1 MKQFHTIAVPHED
14 ILEGRLT
21 MDIFAA
27 DLWNVFQNRGPEEY
41 KDAETF
47 FKKTFVT
54 KGLDNLYKIV
64 EKRIK
69 GEKEDSVIQLQ
80 TPFGGGKTHA
90 LIGLYHKAKEWKVN
104 VFVFVGDKLSPPD
117 TIIWEELEKQLTGK
131 VEYLKGK
138 TVPSGEKIRQLLEST
153 QPVILLI
160 DELMEYLIPARGIKV
175 GDSTFNS
182 QVLSFIKR
190 LSDVVS
196 SLDKSILLI
205 TSPSRTQ
212 YGEDEQQLLNLLSE
226 RLGRVEKS
234 YTPVEEEEI
243 SSIIRK
249 RLFSEIDEDEA
260 KKIVSD
266 VVDYFK
272 KENILPI
279 GIEPSE
285 YREKFLKSYPFLPD
299 IIECLYH
306 RWGSFPTFQR
316 TRGVLRLLSLILYN
330 LRNQNISYISL
341 ANANLKDSEIRGE
354 LLKHIGNEFDSVIAA
369 DITDKNSGSKIVD
382 DSLGDPYKGLQLGT
396 RCATTTFLYSF
407 SGGIEKG
414 ANINEIKRSATHLS
428 IPSSIISEA
437 VDMLREK
444 LFFIQYQDGR
454 LLFTNQPN
462 LNRILLNKIENIEDR
477 IVIELEKDYLKSSIK
492 ERKLKTYLWPEQS
505 NDIPD
510 DSNLKLIILKD
521 YDEAFIKDIIENKGN
536 SKRINRN
543 TIFFLSPVDSKKQEL
558 INSLKRKKAL
568 EETQNDISL
577 KLSNEQKQEIKNSL
591 KREEDNIQTKIR
603 EVYRTIIVP
612 QKDKLEKID
621 LGIPTYGFEIN
632 LTGEVFEKLGSEGII
647 IETIA
652 PLVLK
657 EKYLRGK
664 SYVETKNIY
673 ENSLKTLGEDRILNK
688 EVLEKS
694 IREGVIQGLF
704 GLGEFKNGEEKPIYW
719 KEEPTIGYGESEI
732 IIEKSICEKKLE
744 KAPEKIP
751 MEEEEIK
758 TSYDEN
764 AKKETISKLELPVI
778 KIPKGKTSDISR
790 LLNYLQTKFE
800 NIEIK
805 IVAEEGEIEKEDYE
819 NKIKETLRQLGI
831 NI

>member
-1 MKQFHTIAVPHED
+1 M
-14 ILEGRLT
+14 
-21 MDIFAA
+21 
-27 DLWNVFQNRGPEEY
+27 
-41 KDAETF
+41 
-47 FKKTFVT
+47 
-54 KGLDNLYKIV
+54 
-64 EKRIK
+64 
-69 GEKEDSVIQLQ
+69 
-80 TPFGGGKTHA
+80 
-90 LIGLYHKAKEWKVN
+90 
-104 VFVFVGDKLSPPD
+104 
-117 TIIWEELEKQLTGK
+117 
-131 VEYLKGK
+131 
-138 TVPSGEKIRQLLEST
+138 
-153 QPVILLI
+153 
-160 DELMEYLIPARGIKV
+160 
-175 GDSTFNS
+175 
-182 QVLSFIKR
+182 
-190 LSDVVS
+190 
-196 SLDKSILLI
+196 
-205 TSPSRTQ
+205 
-212 YGEDEQQLLNLLSE
+212 
-226 RLGRVEKS
+226 
-234 YTPVEEEEI
+234 
-243 SSIIRK
+243 
-249 RLFSEIDEDEA
+249 
-260 KKIVSD
+260 
-266 VVDYFK
+266 
-272 KENILPI
+272 
-279 GIEPSE
+279 
-285 YREKFLKSYPFLPD
+285 
-299 IIECLYH
+299 
-306 RWGSFPTFQR
+306 
-316 TRGVLRLLSLILYN
+316 
-330 LRNQNISYISL
+330 RNQNISYISL
-341 ANANLKDSEIRGE
+341 ADVNLKDSEIRGE

-444 LFFIQYQDGR
+444 LFYIQYQDGR

-477 IVIELEKDYLKSSIK
+477 DVIELEKDYLKSSIK
-492 ERKLKTYLWPEQS
+492 EGKLKTYLWPEQS

-558 INSLKRKKAL
+558 INSLKRKIAL
-568 EETQNDISL
+568 EETQDDISL
-577 KLSNEQKQEIKNSL
+577 KLSNEQKQEIKNLL

-603 EVYRTIIVP
+603 EVYRTILIP

-632 LTGEVFEKLGSEGII
+632 LTGEVFEKLWSEGII

-657 EKYLRGK
+657 EKYLKGK
-664 SYVETKNIY
+664 NYVETKNIY

-704 GLGEFKNGEEKPIYW
+704 GLGELKDEEEKPIYW

-732 IIEKSICEKKLE
+732 IIEKSICERELE

-751 MEEEEIK
+751 EEEEEIK
-758 TSYDEN
+758 ISPEEN
-764 AKKETISKLELPVI
+764 IKKETISKLELPVI
-778 KIPKGKTSDISR
+778 KIPKGKASDISR

-831 NI
+831 DI